1 MRRLFL
7 LTGLSGLVL
16 LTGGLA
22 QPTQIQPTQ
31 TQPIQTRPTRSAPS
45 ASSTAASA
53 ARVADSDG
61 DGYPDAAELV
71 GQDRARFA
79 DWFAA
84 IAQSQY
90 YGLNKD
96 WAAQDRD
103 CGGLLRYALVN
114 ALAAH
119 DPAWF
124 AKFKYLPRPQQGDV
138 QALVYPLPIISRS
151 VFRVAGGAYQP
162 GDIEAG
168 KLVGRTG
175 VQFLATYSMVK
186 VSRDIAQARR
196 GDALIFIRPNLR
208 SYHSMVYLGGGLV
221 VYHTG
226 ASPAEGGEVRLLSV
240 QSLLRYAERAFHPAS
255 NNPNFLGVYRWK
267 ILD

>member
-1 MRRLFL
+1 MTTVWRR
-7 LTGLSGLVL
+7 GLSSGWLGGLLGLAL

-22 QPTQIQPTQ
+22 QPVQSQTQGSVQTATQ
-31 TQPIQTRPTRSAPS
+31 TAPG
-45 ASSTAASA
+45 AAG
-53 ARVADSDG
+53 RVADSDA
-61 DGYPDAAELV
+61 DGYPDADELV

-90 YGLNKD
+90 YGMNRD

-103 CGGLLRYALVN
+103 CGGLLRYAFIN

-119 DPAWF
+119 DAAWF
-124 AKFKYLPRPQQGDV
+124 AKFNYLPRPHQMDV
-138 QALVYPLPIISRS
+138 QALTYPLPVISRS

-162 GDIEAG
+162 GDIAAG
-168 KLVGRTG
+168 KLVGRSG
-175 VQFLATYSMVK
+175 VQYLATYAMVK
-186 VSRDIAQARR
+186 VSRDINRARR
-196 GDALIFIRPNLR
+196 GDVLIFIRPNLR
-208 SYHSMVYLGGGLV
+208 SYHSMVYLGGNLV

-240 QSLLRYAERAFHPAS
+240 QSLLRYAERAFHPALS
-255 NNPNFLGVYRWK
+255 NSNFLGVYRWK

>member
-1 MRRLFL
+1 MWRL
-7 LTGLSGLVL
+7 GLSSGWLGGLLGLGL

-22 QPTQIQPTQ
+22 QPVQSPGQAAQP
-31 TQPIQTRPTRSAPS
+31 APG
-45 ASSTAASA
+45 AA
-53 ARVADSDG
+53 ARVADSDA
-61 DGYPDAAELV
+61 DGYPDADELV

-90 YGLNKD
+90 YGMNKD

-103 CGGLLRYALVN
+103 CGGLLRYAFVN

-119 DPAWF
+119 DAAWF
-124 AKFKYLPRPQQGDV
+124 GKFRYLPRPQQTDV
-138 QALVYPLPIISRS
+138 QALTYPLPVISRS

-162 GDIEAG
+162 GDIGAG
-168 KLVGRTG
+168 KLVGRSG
-175 VQFLATYSMVK
+175 VQYLATYSMVK
-186 VSRDIAQARR
+186 VSRDMNQARR
-196 GDALIFIRPNLR
+196 GDVLIFIRPNLR

-255 NNPNFLGVYRWK
+255 SNPNFLGVYRWK